1 MDINEI
7 MNRAKA
13 AQARATASLHEME
26 EKSEELAASS
36 SPKSPTPPQD
46 SADREAEQQAANA
59 QRQVEILGQLFDTQT
74 MAQMAANQEQ
84 LQQMMEQR
92 VAEAASAST
101 EAVMNQL
108 FGEDMGVLAAALETL
123 SLEAECEGF
132 SLDSENEDND
142 VLYTLLD
149 ETMARLETLP
159 EPASAEYGRDT
170 ALWGQFGILLSG
182 IVSTLND
189 HSLDGRD
196 VEEHVPVLEQQ
207 VLSLVRR
214 SWGIDGRGSLLE
226 TIRYLS
232 QGGYTERYRF
242 YCEAESPEEL
252 MTGEE
257 DSDEHEGV
265 VRAWEFAQHY
275 KQQYSPAFMTGWD
288 VGRAAMLARWGSYLG
303 WITPEEARGIL
314 WDLAQRAAQD
324 LGGWREFA
332 QSYLFGGLMWK
343 LLCNSPAAGYLGY
356 LSDAA
361 TALLMGKDDGSGGQW
376 RDFSWPA
383 RRRLGFTL

>member
-36 SPKSPTPPQD
+36 SPKSPAPPQD
-46 SADREAEQQAANA
+46 SANREAEQQAANA

-132 SLDSENEDND
+132 GLDSENEDND

-189 HSLDGRD
+189 HSLDGLD

-214 SWGIDGRGSLLE
+214 SWGIDGRGALLE

-257 DSDEHEGV
+257 DSDEREGV

-332 QSYLFGGLMWK
+332 QSYHFGGLMWK

>member
-36 SPKSPTPPQD
+36 SPKSPAPPQD
-46 SADREAEQQAANA
+46 SADREAEQQAANT

-189 HSLDGRD
+189 HSLDGLD

-214 SWGIDGRGSLLE
+214 SWGIDGRGALLE

-257 DSDEHEGV
+257 DSDEREGV

-303 WITPEEARGIL
+303 WITPEEARGIP

-361 TALLMGKDDGSGGQW
+361 TALLMGKDDGSGAQW
-376 RDFSWPA
+376 RDFPWPA